1 MKKWM
6 KSLAVIAMM
15 IPAFVKANEGMWL
28 ISLLNKMNEAEMK
41 GLGLNLTPE
50 EIYSINQASLKDAI
64 VRLNYGM
71 CTGEVVSDKGLIFTN
86 HHCAYDAIQ
95 TLSTVQNNMLTNGFC
110 AKALTEE
117 LPIPD
122 FKIQFLVRIDN
133 VTKDVLAMLNDSMS
147 EADREK
153 AIATKNKELSSAASE
168 NGKYEVEVKSFFH
181 GNEFYM
187 MVYQTFRDIRLVGN
201 PPESVG
207 KFGGDTDNWMWPRH
221 TGDFSMLRIYAN
233 ASNEPADYSKENVP
247 YKPKHFLPVNI
258 GGVEEGDFHM
268 VMGFPGRTN
277 RFLTS
282 FGVNQATEIRNPIL
296 IECLGTKLESWK
308 SVMDRNESVDLM
320 YAAKYASTANGWKYY
335 IGQNKGLKRLN
346 VANEK
351 LQIEQ
356 QFNKWSS
363 ENADRKARYGDALLL
378 ISDYHK
384 AWDPEV
390 KEATYSNLAGVGGA
404 EFMYFAIEI
413 GGELEAAIKE
423 TDDTKRKQTF
433 DDVKAHIEAHFKEYN
448 AEVDQLV
455 FTNLSNLHRKHVAKE
470 KLPTWYQ
477 TVDGKFKGSVEAYAK
492 KMFETSIFTDKTKLL
507 AFLNKPNSKT
517 LQKDMAYATAT
528 SAYQHAGAFNA
539 KNPREKMTKGYRL
552 LTAGL
557 REMAGNSKNYAPD
570 ANSTMRLTYGVIDD
584 YQAADAVHYDYYTTT
599 NGIMEKRDNTNPEF
613 VVPDKLAELIEKKD
627 FGKYA
632 NKKGELVTCF
642 IGNLDITGGN
652 SGSPVIDGDGNL
664 LGIAFDGNWEAMS
677 GDIAFE
683 PELQRTI
690 SVDIRYVLFTVE
702 KLMGGKNIIDELKF
716 ATKKPKPQPVVP
728 TEVGP
733 APSAAPSATPAG
745 VGAGNGPRKR
755 LPQPKRRMKR
765 KLKK

>member
-6 KSLAVIAMM
+6 KGLVVIAMM
-15 IPAFVKANEGMWL
+15 MPTLAKANEGMWL

-95 TLSTVQNNMLTNGFC
+95 TLSTVSNNMLTNGFC
-110 AKALTEE
+110 AKAITEE

-133 VTKDVLAMLNDSMS
+133 VTKDVLGILNDSMS
-147 EADREK
+147 EADRDK
-153 AIATKNKELSSAASE
+153 AISIKNKELSSAASE

-233 ASNEPADYSKENVP
+233 KSNEPAEYSAENVP

-258 GGVEEGDFHM
+258 GGIEEGDYHM

-282 FGVNQATEIRNPIL
+282 FGINQATEIRNPIL
-296 IECLGTKLESWK
+296 VECLGTKLESWK
-308 SVMDRNESVDLM
+308 NWMDRDPAVDLM
-320 YAAKYASTANGWKYY
+320 YAAKYASTANSWKYY
-335 IGQNKGLKRLN
+335 IGQNKGLLRLN
-346 VANEK
+346 VASEK
-351 LQIEQ
+351 LKIEQ
-356 QFNKWSS
+356 DFTNWIS
-363 ENADRKARYGDALLL
+363 ENADRKAKYGDALPL
-378 ISDYHK
+378 IADYHK
-384 AWDPEV
+384 AWDSEV
-390 KEATYSNLAGVGGA
+390 KDATYSNLAGVGGA
-404 EFMYFAIEI
+404 EFMYFALEL
-413 GGELEAAIKE
+413 GAELEAAMKE
-423 TDDTKRKQTF
+423 SDESKRKTMIA
-433 DDVKAHIEAHFKEYN
+433 DLKPVVEAHFKEYN
-448 AEVDQLV
+448 MNVDQLV
-455 FTNLSNLHRKHVAKE
+455 FTNLTNLHRKHVAKD
-470 KLPTWYQ
+470 KLPTWYEML
-477 TVDGKFKGSVEAYAK
+477 DSKFKGSAEMYAK
-492 KMFETSIFTDKTKLL
+492 KMFETSIFVSKEKMMN
-507 AFLNKPNSKT
+507 FLNKPSLKT
-517 LQKDMAYATAT
+517 LQKDMAYTTAT
-528 SAYQHAGAFNA
+528 SAYAHASAFNS
-539 KNPREKMTKGYRL
+539 KNPREKMSKGYRL
-552 LTAGL
+552 FTAGL
-557 REMAGNSKNYAPD
+557 REMGGSKKNYAPD
-570 ANSTMRLTYGVIDD
+570 ANSTLRLTYGVIDD
-584 YQAADAVHYDYYTTT
+584 YKAADAVHYDYYTTT
-599 NGIMEKRDNTNPEF
+599 AGIMEKRDNSNPEF

-664 LGIAFDGNWEAMS
+664 IGIAFDGNWEAIAS
-677 GDIAFE
+677 DFAFE
-683 PELQRTI
+683 PEFQRTI
-690 SVDIRYVLFTVE
+690 CVDIRYTLFVL
-702 KLMGGKNIIDELKF
+702 DKF
-716 ATKKPKPQPVVP
+716 
-728 TEVGP
+728 G
-733 APSAAPSATPAG
+733 
-745 VGAGNGPRKR
+745 GAGHLLKE
-755 LPQPKRRMKR
+755 MKIV
-765 KLKK
+765 K